1 MNCSENTASSIQIV
15 LPSKSE
21 KVIWVKR
28 AEPSGIMPPEREI
41 PNTLP
46 DDGNM
51 QLFFREDNANNRS
64 QDFDIYYRLNGA
76 IYIVKIERLLKEES
90 LFLKT
95 NTFAYCMDTS
105 SSVDIDKEE
114 DLLVAKCFAKNFL
127 TIKNSR
133 SNQ

>member
-1 MNCSENTASSIQIV
+1 MISVCEV
-15 LPSKSE
+15 DH
-21 KVIWVKR
+21 
-28 AEPSGIMPPEREI
+28 PPHWN
-41 PNTLP
+41 NTLP

-51 QLFFREDNANNRS
+51 QLFFRKDNANKRS

-76 IYIVKIERLLKEES
+76 IYIVKIGRLLKEES

-95 NTFAYCMDTS
+95 NTFAYCMDAY

-114 DLLVAKCFAKNFL
+114 DLMVAKCFVKNLL

-133 SNQ
+133 SKQ